1 MRFKVKMWYKSS
13 LAVRRYES
21 DRCKEDHQSW
31 IVNVVDPLISCLSQR
46 KSGDEPGQE
55 MYHLCS

>member
-1 MRFKVKMWYKSS
+1 MWYKSS

-21 DRCKEDHQSW
+21 DRCKEDHQGW
-31 IVNVVDPLISCLSQR
+31 TLNVVDPLISCLSQR
-46 KSGDEPGQE
+46 KSADEPGQE